1 MRSPHLDGFGDPV
14 VVGGD
19 VVKSGGTLAS
29 PMAEHA
35 RELMHESRANLR
47 ARARSPEA

>member
-1 MRSPHLDGFGDPV
+1 MGAGAADVETV

-19 VVKSGGTLAS
+19 IVKSGGTLAG

-47 ARARSPEA
+47 ARALR